1 MKLYIIDKIGRI
13 ERRFISSKNIKKYKL
28 KFKGLKYK
36 LYNEHNNRKHKLK
49 SNKYHYY
56 IDVYQKYESKVKQIY
71 IIDKGGRIE
80 RRFIRSIKVKQKK
93 RVLENIS
100 QEYRNADVKQQ
111 ILEKFILWSSKNPK
125 ISQKVIS
132 AIAVAPLNIEDDG
145 TYQLNNI
152 ETPKLEDAK
161 FKLRVDKD
169 LKQFTLIID
178 SKYNYDLDK

>member
-13 ERRFISSKNIKKYKL
+13 ERRVISSKNIKKYKL
-28 KFKGLKYK
+28 KFRGLKYK

-56 IDVYQKYESKVKQIY
+56 INVYQKYES
-71 IIDKGGRIE
+71 
-80 RRFIRSIKVKQKK
+80 KVKQKK

-100 QEYRNADVKQQ
+100 PEYRNADVKQQ

-132 AIAVAPLNIEDDG
+132 AIAVAPLNVEDDG

-152 ETPKLEDAK
+152 KTPKLEDAE

-169 LKQFTLIID
+169 LKQFTLIVD
-178 SKYNYDLDK
+178 DKYNYDLDK